1 MVLFCLFVC
10 VLEIYLCLKCVW
22 VVLNYYLLMFRI
34 LNELIK
40 GKLVVM
46 VLNFFI
52 DIELFLFVL

>member
-1 MVLFCLFVC
+1 MVLCCLFVC
-10 VLEIYLCLKCVW
+10 VLEIYLCLKCEW